1 MILVTLLRNYSGSI
15 VGEWCVNPGR
25 ESKDEG
31 DFEAWAHM
39 LLADHSSGMRLAKG
53 RFLDIMRRGALSFL
67 AKANILNSM

>member
-15 VGEWCVNPGR
+15 VEEWCVNPGR

-39 LLADHSSGMRLAKG
+39 LLADHSGGMRLAKG
-53 RFLDIMRRGALSFL
+53 RFLDIMRRRAFSFL